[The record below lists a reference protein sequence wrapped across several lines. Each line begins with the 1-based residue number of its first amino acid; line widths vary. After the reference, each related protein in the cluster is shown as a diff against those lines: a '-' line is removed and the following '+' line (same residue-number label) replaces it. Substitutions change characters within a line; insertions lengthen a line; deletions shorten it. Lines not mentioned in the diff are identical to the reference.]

1 MYYVELEG
9 VDAICFT
16 AGLGEN
22 AIQVRKAIAEKLSF
36 LGVKLNEKNNNTRGE
51 TIKISEDDSTIQL
64 FVVPTNEELM
74 IAEDTYELI
83 NK

>member
-1 MYYVELEG
+1 M
-9 VDAICFT
+9 CFT

-22 AIQVRKAIAEKLSF
+22 AIPVREMICNKLACLGIKIDKEK
-36 LGVKLNEKNNNTRGE
+36 NNTRGE
-51 TIKISEDDSTIQL
+51 VAELSTDDSTAKV

-74 IAEDTYELI
+74 IAEDTYELV